1 MAQRGKCASSNS
13 CFPRIM
19 GMDSVQVYRPQHWV
33 QKRAKLRLYACQGPL
48 QHGPS
53 TWGLPRGW
61 SRDSQDP
68 LRPLRAT
75 WSATAYASLQT
86 ATQWSPHSYHGCR
99 ILMKGIDVPL
109 WRESSH
115 MQKGIF
121 SILSLSRTGTR
132 MEKPGGERMKEREST
147 HLQTS

>member
-19 GMDSVQVYRPQHWV
+19 GVDSVQVYRPQHWAR
-33 QKRAKLRLYACQGPL
+33 KRAKLRLYACQGPL

-61 SRDSQDP
+61 SQDSQDP
-68 LRPLRAT
+68 PRPLRAT

-86 ATQWSPHSYHGCR
+86 ATQRPLHSYYGCR
-99 ILMKGIDVPL
+99 IFMKGIDVPL

-121 SILSLSRTGTR
+121 SILFLQNWNQNG
-132 MEKPGGERMKEREST
+132 KPGGGRMKERERT